1 MPETIYLQIPPEESL
16 RSRNGWRD
24 LGQKTFAAFRAHI
37 VIVKRREK
45 GALKGSPVKTLDLP
59 GGTEYSLG
67 RKTARIVRNAGEIQR
82 SIQETVTAK
91 IAVEVAHKIASEV
104 GATGPVPTFKLSSE
118 VNAKAGSELTEAVQ
132 ATLATKRSF
141 EIEDSEEITRSI
153 SYKPSADGNKR
164 DPVTLHFYLRF
175 WPWRWEFY
183 LYRVEYL
190 RLRYQHN
197 WLWRDVRKTI
207 DISSDEPKRLLF
219 CIRLYEPQD
228 EYSLAEGSYEADIAD
243 EDEVTIESCAGR
255 LPGIKV
261 PVGPSLEELARMAF
275 PVTRQERRQAAKRV
289 SGRRVAKRRAAK
301 KAARASARKASA
313 RKKVAKKAAR
323 KSAAKKAS
331 KKATAKKTK
340 RKQAKRIA
348 RR

>member
-1 MPETIYLQIPPEESL
+1 MTCRGEPNTVS
-16 RSRNGWRD
+16 S
-24 LGQKTFAAFRAHI
+24 A
-37 VIVKRREK
+37 RR
-45 GALKGSPVKTLDLP
+45 
-59 GGTEYSLG
+59 
-67 RKTARIVRNAGEIQR
+67 RRIVRNGGEIQR

-91 IAVEVAHKIASEV
+91 VAIEVAHKIASEV
-104 GATGPVPTFKLSSE
+104 GATGPVPARKLSSE

-190 RLRYQHN
+190 RLRHQHN

-207 DISSDEPKRLLF
+207 GISSDEPKRLLF

-243 EDEVTIESCAGR
+243 EDEVTVEPCAGQ

-261 PVGPSLEELARMAF
+261 PFGPPLEELARMAF
-275 PVTRQERRQAAKRV
+275 PVTRQERRQAKRV
-289 SGRRVAKRRAAK
+289 SGRRAAKQRTAKR
-301 KAARASARKASA
+301 AARASVRKASM
-313 RKKVAKKAAR
+313 RKMIAKKTAR

-331 KKATAKKTK
+331 KKVTAKKAR

>member
-1 MPETIYLQIPPEESL
+1 MPEIVYLQIPPQELL
-16 RSRNGWRD
+16 RSKAGWRN

-45 GALKGSPVKTLDLP
+45 KALKGSPVKTLDLP
-59 GGTEYSLG
+59 GGTEYG
-67 RKTARIVRNAGEIQR
+67 FERKTARIVRHAGEIQR

-91 IAVEVAHKIASEV
+91 VAVEVAHKIASEV
-104 GATGPVPTFKLSSE
+104 GATGPLPAAKLSSE
-118 VNAKAGSELTEAVQ
+118 VNAKAGAELTEAVQ

-141 EIEDSEEITRSI
+141 EIQDSEEITRSI
-153 SYKPSADGNKR
+153 SYKPSSDGNKR

-190 RLRYQHN
+190 RLRYQRK

-207 DISSDEPKRLLF
+207 ETSSDEPKRLLF

-228 EYSLAEGSYEADIAD
+228 EYSLAENSYEPDIAD
-243 EDEVTIESCAGR
+243 EDEVTIDSCAGG
-255 LPGIKV
+255 LPQV
-261 PVGPSLEELARMAF
+261 NGPAGPALEELARLAF
-275 PVTRQERRQAAKRV
+275 PVTREERRHAAAKRV
-289 SGRRVAKRRAAK
+289 GRGGAAKRRVAKKAAK
-301 KAARASARKASA
+301 ASARKASA
-313 RKKVAKKAAR
+313 RKRTAKKTSR
-323 KSAAKKAS
+323 
-331 KKATAKKTK
+331 KATAKKTK
-340 RKQAKRIA
+340 RKKAVRRA